1 MHFDL
6 AHTVIIVVALV
17 ATKLFMIVTGFVSE
31 RELKQ
36 VSWKMTLAYFVVV
49 LIVNAVWEH

>member
-49 LIVNAVWEH
+49 LIVNAVREH

>member
-6 AHTVIIVVALV
+6 AHTVIIVLALV

-49 LIVNAVWEH
+49 LIVNAVLEH

>member
-1 MHFDL
+1 VHFDL